1 MISLLRRTKKVLVIL
16 VLLFL
21 VSLNADSSEPILFTG
36 DSGFLVQH
44 TGDVQEEIYSKTLVL
59 EKGNYQVQLAYTSS
73 EEGNALR
80 IRNHDVQI
88 DSAEIPVGEGELCY
102 DLRIEEPTPN
112 LEVSVHYAG
121 NCYSQCF
128 S

>member
-80 IRNHDVQI
+80 SGIMMYRSTVQKYR
-88 DSAEIPVGEGELCY
+88 SEKE
-102 DLRIEEPTPN
+102 
-112 LEVSVHYAG
+112 
-121 NCYSQCF
+121 NCAMICG
-128 S
+128 